1 MLKIAIP
8 NKGALS
14 EETITLL
21 REAGYR
27 CRRSGRELML
37 YDAGNDIEF
46 YFLRPRDIPVYVANA
61 TLQLG
66 ITGRDLA
73 VDAGVDFQEILPLN
87 FGHSKFC
94 YAAPA
99 DLEISPD
106 QFHGKRIATSY
117 PTLVRND
124 LAQRNV
130 DASIIRLDG
139 AVEISIQLGVADIIA
154 DVVES
159 GRTLKEAGLSVIGE
173 PIFRSEAILIGAAG
187 FDANMPEVSRFCDR
201 IRGILLARTFA
212 IVEYDCPRSILEQA
226 CAITPG
232 IEAPTIAPLR
242 DENWMAVKSMVKR
255 SDINQIIDQLS
266 AIGAKG
272 IIVTRIETCRI

>member
-99 DLEISPD
+99 DLAISPD